1 MYDDTVTLLYNFLN
15 QIYSPSP
22 VPPFHSQL
30 FPHLCFV
37 LPSFPSTPITICSF
51 FLSHASANDP
61 FSHHSLSHDGG
72 GFGKLVG
79 LRPRI
84 VVVGCGW
91 CWICFFSLLF
101 FPGGG
106 EFDECGCGWIGSWV
120 MALPVMGFANHAQ
133 YHFANHALVSFKKS
147 LSIPRP
153 IDYANNRQLDTTFCP
168 LDSHKF
174 CPLHIPFFSQSLYFI
189 PLSRI
194 LYFISYNTIFSLFA
208 SKASKQ
214 NIHKALWEG
223 KESRREKPEG
233 CQHCQANTHLQ
244 SASHHRNTAVTT
256 SVNVFSY
263 AQKIWY
269 GLFSFGL
276 GI

>member
-1 MYDDTVTLLYNFLN
+1 MYDDIVALLYNFFN
-15 QIYSPSP
+15 QIYSLSP

-79 LRPRI
+79 LRSRI

-120 MALPVMGFANHAQ
+120 MALPVMGFTNHAQ
-133 YHFANHALVSFKKS
+133 FHFANHALVSFKKS
-147 LSIPRP
+147 LTIPRR
-153 IDYANNRQLDTTFCP
+153 IDYANNRHNILSTEQLQILPITYSFLLPVPVFYPP
-168 LDSHKF
+168 LPHS
-174 CPLHIPFFSQSLYFI
+174 
-189 PLSRI
+189 I
-194 LYFISYNTIFSLFA
+194 LYFLQHNFFPICKQSLKA
-208 SKASKQ
+208 KHSKG
-214 NIHKALWEG
+214 AL
-223 KESRREKPEG
+223 RRNRELEREVWGLPALSS
-233 CQHCQANTHLQ
+233 QHPP
-244 SASHHRNTAVTT
+244 
-256 SVNVFSY
+256 SVS
-263 AQKIWY
+263 IPPP
-269 GLFSFGL
+269 
-276 GI
+276 